1 MSVADALRS
10 RIKVQNLKT
19 MTKITAFSIKGL
31 HAKKDVDI
39 KFKNNTLILV
49 GENGTGKTTC
59 LHLFYYLITGQ
70 WTQLARYRFQELAIT
85 INGKKH
91 RLTKK
96 QVTGSMR
103 KMHPDFLR
111 RFPHQVRNQVFNLL
125 ETHEN
130 PLESAELRHLCDHY
144 GIPSEFIFR
153 EMQQFDLFEG
163 DDEKASQTVR
173 DAIKEIET
181 SMNAQILYLPT
192 YRRIEQEL
200 HQIFQDLD
208 KDALQRRRRLPGRR
222 KKRRSYLE
230 LVEFG
235 MQDVQAALK
244 ETQRDLDMFARRNM
258 TDLSY
263 GFLGDIV
270 GKLHETEDLESVR
283 KVDPKTVDAV
293 LNRVQENIL
302 PEQRKTEL
310 KNVIQRFQ
318 KGGEEDEAS
327 NVTCYYFAQ
336 LLDFHSRIEKREANL
351 KKFCEVCNEY
361 MVDKK
366 YHYDNS
372 EYSAKILPN
381 RPDAGPNDEINLSS
395 LSSGEKQIISLFSH
409 LYLSGET
416 QFFVLIDEPELSLSV
431 PWQRKFLADIRGAG
445 LCTGLFAVTH
455 SPFIYDNELENY
467 AHGMGE
473 FTP

>member
-1 MSVADALRS
+1 
-10 RIKVQNLKT
+10 
-19 MTKITAFSIKGL
+19 MTKITAFSITGL
-31 HAKKDVDI
+31 HHKKDVHI
-39 KFKNNTLILV
+39 KFKDNTLILV

-70 WTQLARYRFQELAIT
+70 WTHLARYQFNEISIT

-91 RLTKK
+91 RLSKR

-103 KMHPDFLR
+103 KMHPEFLR
-111 RFPHQVRNQVFNLL
+111 RFPPDIRKHVFHLL
-125 ETHEN
+125 ETHES
-130 PLESAELRHLCDHY
+130 PLDSAELRNLCENY
-144 GIPSEFIFR
+144 GIPYEFIYR
-153 EMQQFDLFEG
+153 ELQQFDLFEG
-163 DDEKASQTVR
+163 DDAQASQVVR

-181 SMNAQILYLPT
+181 SMKAQILYLPT

-200 HQIFQDLD
+200 HQIFQHLD
-208 KDALQRRRRLPGRR
+208 KDDLQRRRRLPSRR
-222 KKRRSYLE
+222 RQRHSYLE

-244 ETQRDLDMFARRNM
+244 ETQRDLDMFARRSM

-270 GKLHETEDLESVR
+270 GKLHETQDLESVR
-283 KVDPKTVDAV
+283 QVDSKTVDAV

-302 PEQRKTEL
+302 PQHRKTEL
-310 KNVIQRFQ
+310 KQVIHRFQ
-318 KGGEEDEAS
+318 NGGGEDEAS

-336 LLDFHSRIEKREANL
+336 LLGFHSRIEEREANL
-351 KKFCEVCNEY
+351 KKFCAVCNEY
-361 MVDKK
+361 MGDKK

-372 EYSAKILPN
+372 EYSAKILPD
-381 RPDAGPNDEINLSS
+381 RPDSVPDDEIMLSS

-431 PWQRKFLADIRGAG
+431 PWQRKFLADIRASE

-455 SPFIYDNELENY
+455 SPFIYENNLEVY

-473 FTP
+473 FTA